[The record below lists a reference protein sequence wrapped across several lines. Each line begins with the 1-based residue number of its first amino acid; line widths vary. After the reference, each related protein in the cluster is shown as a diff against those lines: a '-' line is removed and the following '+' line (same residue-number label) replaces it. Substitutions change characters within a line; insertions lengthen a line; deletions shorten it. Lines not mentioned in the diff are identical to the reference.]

1 MSAPVSGP
9 QQWFQT
15 LGVAKQHFTV
25 HSFSPFDFHNL
36 LVTLMWLFAGFADG
50 DDSDDDGDDSNG
62 GDGGGGGATLPSTPC
77 RQSNGTGLHT
87 QFRRVQKLTKTII
100 DFFRW
105 KKYYNSI
112 MLLFPGLRDGDNWRK
127 RCKIVPSSFQIHAN
141 SAISRQKRETSIH
154 WWWHYY

>member
-1 MSAPVSGP
+1 MPKIVGGKVMIDINGSGKDSDYDGDGRN
-9 QQWFQT
+9 
-15 LGVAKQHFTV
+15 LGDDDDGDGRV
-25 HSFSPFDFHNL
+25 D
-36 LVTLMWLFAGFADG
+36 DG

-112 MLLFPGLRDGDNWRK
+112 MLLFPGLPDRDN
-127 RCKIVPSSFQIHAN
+127 
-141 SAISRQKRETSIH
+141 
-154 WWWHYY
+154 

>member
-1 MSAPVSGP
+1 MIDSNSIGIDSDDDGDVRN
-9 QQWFQT
+9 
-15 LGVAKQHFTV
+15 LGDDDDGDGSV
-25 HSFSPFDFHNL
+25 D
-36 LVTLMWLFAGFADG
+36 DG
-50 DDSDDDGDDSNG
+50 DDSNGGDDSNDDTDGDGSDDDGDDSTG

-112 MLLFPGLRDGDNWRK
+112 TLLFPGLPDGDN
-127 RCKIVPSSFQIHAN
+127 
-141 SAISRQKRETSIH
+141 
-154 WWWHYY
+154 

>member
-1 MSAPVSGP
+1 MVNNDGRN
-9 QQWFQT
+9 
-15 LGVAKQHFTV
+15 LGDDDDGDGSVDDGDD
-25 HSFSPFDFHNL
+25 SDDDGYDSNGGDDSNDDD
-36 LVTLMWLFAGFADG
+36 DG

-112 MLLFPGLRDGDNWRK
+112 MLLFPGLPDGDN
-127 RCKIVPSSFQIHAN
+127 
-141 SAISRQKRETSIH
+141 
-154 WWWHYY
+154 

>member
-1 MSAPVSGP
+1 MKDINGSGIDSDYDGDGRN
-9 QQWFQT
+9 
-15 LGVAKQHFTV
+15 LGDDDDGDGRV
-25 HSFSPFDFHNL
+25 D
-36 LVTLMWLFAGFADG
+36 DG
-50 DDSDDDGDDSNG
+50 DDSDDDGYDSNG

-112 MLLFPGLRDGDNWRK
+112 MLLFPGLPDGDNWRK

>member
-1 MSAPVSGP
+1 MIDINGSGKDSDYDGDGRN
-9 QQWFQT
+9 
-15 LGVAKQHFTV
+15 LGDDNDGDGRV
-25 HSFSPFDFHNL
+25 D
-36 LVTLMWLFAGFADG
+36 DG
-50 DDSDDDGDDSNG
+50 DDSDDDGDDSNDDGDDSDDDGYDSNG

-112 MLLFPGLRDGDNWRK
+112 MLLFPGLPDRDN
-127 RCKIVPSSFQIHAN
+127 
-141 SAISRQKRETSIH
+141 
-154 WWWHYY
+154 

>member
-1 MSAPVSGP
+1 MIDINDSGIDSDDDGDGRN
-9 QQWFQT
+9 F
-15 LGVAKQHFTV
+15 GDDDDGDGSV
-25 HSFSPFDFHNL
+25 D
-36 LVTLMWLFAGFADG
+36 DG

-112 MLLFPGLRDGDNWRK
+112 MLLFPGLPDGEQLKEKVQNCSELISNS
-127 RCKIVPSSFQIHAN
+127 CKFGDKSTKTGILDSLMVALLLMKAN
-141 SAISRQKRETSIH
+141 IPHNMDVK
-154 WWWHYY
+154 

>member
-1 MSAPVSGP
+1 M
-9 QQWFQT
+9 
-15 LGVAKQHFTV
+15 
-25 HSFSPFDFHNL
+25 DDCD
-36 LVTLMWLFAGFADG
+36 DG
-50 DDSDDDGDDSNG
+50 DGDGRVDDGDDSDDDGDDSNDDGDDSDDDGNDSDDDGDDSNG

-112 MLLFPGLRDGDNWRK
+112 MLLFPGLPDRDN
-127 RCKIVPSSFQIHAN
+127 
-141 SAISRQKRETSIH
+141 
-154 WWWHYY
+154 

>member
-1 MSAPVSGP
+1 MPKIVSGKGYDINVSGIDSDYDGDGRN
-9 QQWFQT
+9 
-15 LGVAKQHFTV
+15 LGDDDDGDGRV
-25 HSFSPFDFHNL
+25 D
-36 LVTLMWLFAGFADG
+36 DG

-62 GDGGGGGATLPSTPC
+62 GDGGGATLPSTPC

-112 MLLFPGLRDGDNWRK
+112 MLLFPGLPEKDN
-127 RCKIVPSSFQIHAN
+127 
-141 SAISRQKRETSIH
+141 
-154 WWWHYY
+154 